1 MQNLRVGMSVTLE
14 LDEVGRLPCVV
25 TSVEGSTSTLVQTQ
39 PPDRSIAERLSSGGR
54 GYVVFA
60 DADAVI
66 GLRGAAIVTAQSDPL
81 IEFVVT
87 DGVIGTP
94 A

>member
-1 MQNLRVGMSVTLE
+1 MQNLCVGMSVTLE
-14 LDEVGRLPCVV
+14 LDEAGRLPCVV
-25 TSVEGSTSTLVQTQ
+25 TSVEGSSSRLVQTQ
-39 PPDRSIAERLSSGGR
+39 PPDRPVLDRLNAGGR

-66 GLRGAAIVTAQSDPL
+66 GLRGAAIVTPESDPL

-87 DGVIGTP
+87 D

>member
-1 MQNLRVGMSVTLE
+1 MENLCVGMSVTLE

-25 TSVEGSTSTLVQTQ
+25 TSVEGPTSTLVQMQ
-39 PPDRSIAERLSSGGR
+39 PPDGPVLDRLTTTGGR

-66 GLRGAAIVTAQSDPL
+66 GLRGAAIVTPASDPL

-87 DGVIGTP
+87 E